1 MRSSNGISGWTI
13 EVERR
18 AHRDLRKI
26 TARARQTILDFIVY
40 GIPAL
45 DHPCRRG
52 QALKGRM
59 AGLWRYR
66 VGDYRIVARIEEG
79 QRVVAIVMIG
89 HRSNIYPA
97 LARLLS

>member
-1 MRSSNGISGWTI
+1 
-13 EVERR
+13 
-18 AHRDLRKI
+18 
-26 TARARQTILDFIVY
+26 
-40 GIPAL
+40 
-45 DHPCRRG
+45 
-52 QALKGRM
+52 M

-66 VGDYRIVARIEEG
+66 VGDYRIVARIEED